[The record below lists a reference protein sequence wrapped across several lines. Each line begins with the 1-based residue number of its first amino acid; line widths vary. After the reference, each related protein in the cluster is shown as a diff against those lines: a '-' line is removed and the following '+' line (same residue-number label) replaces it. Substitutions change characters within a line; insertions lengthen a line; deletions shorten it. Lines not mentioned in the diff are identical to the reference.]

1 MKKATKRILPLL
13 LATLMIFSVMSAI
26 SLTTASAADK
36 YVCVSENKAVK
47 WDAHLRPEKAP
58 DADWP
63 YFVGNP
69 ADLTKP
75 NGLNGGRVT
84 NWLNFSIIINLGDVT
99 KFDKLFLNLWDN
111 WRINIDVYGSNN
123 PDVWTHDDGK
133 GDFAVGSWTHFSSF
147 ANAKALTEN
156 ASNPWTDGP
165 KPITELLDTVE
176 EYQYILVEFKE
187 GCPAYIFQ
195 VSAIDAPVSI
205 DVSGTFKTDYIE
217 GENFAKS
224 GMVVK
229 ATYMSGDVITLSAAD
244 YSIVP
249 SVISLDTE
257 KVSVVYGSFMQEV
270 AITSVTP
277 KAATGIRAEQKE
289 DVDIY
294 TGDTLSEDNITVY
307 ATFTNGKEEEITE
320 YEVDPDIFEEDGET
334 EVTITAMGFDT
345 KITVDV
351 LKLEIEDI
359 EITELPRTE
368 YVAGMTFNPEGMV
381 VSIIYNSG
389 RKKATDDYDY
399 DLKDELTEEDT
410 LLTVTLKDTD
420 FTATIELTYVE
431 DAVAELEITELPEA
445 NLSYFAGQSFNL
457 QGATI
462 KAIYISGE
470 IVDLDWDD
478 EEITFDPEV
487 LTVDTEEVTV
497 TYKDASVTI
506 TGITVEEKVLKE
518 IKVKELPALVEYT
531 VGDSLDVT
539 GMVVVAIY
547 EDSDEE
553 FAITNYV
560 VTPATFE
567 TAGEEVEVTITF
579 GEKSDTFVVKVS
591 VAAEEKLKGDVNGD
605 GSVTITDAIAIFRHL
620 ADKVKITDADVEWA
634 ADVDGNG
641 KIEILDAINIF
652 RYLADKMTLD
662 ELQALYL
669 NNVEVTVPGEDDE
682 EEEETP
688 VETIPEEIV

>member
-1 MKKATKRILPLL
+1 MNIKKRILPMM
-13 LATLMIFSVMSAI
+13 LAVLMIFSVISAL
-26 SLTTASAADK
+26 SLTTVSAAEKLIDFSAGK
-36 YVCVSENKAVK
+36 SVRANVENHTSHHMVNEATPNSWKTSVENGRAIVDLGEICNISKFTILPGNNWAVSCV
-47 WDAHLRPEKAP
+47 
-58 DADWP
+58 
-63 YFVGNP
+63 
-69 ADLTKP
+69 
-75 NGLNGGRVT
+75 
-84 NWLNFSIIINLGDVT
+84 
-99 KFDKLFLNLWDN
+99 
-111 WRINIDVYGSNN
+111 VYGSN
-123 PDVWTHDDGK
+123 DITVWDENSENCDYI
-133 GDFAVGSWTHFSSF
+133 VGSESKWEQITNFSDWINQY
-147 ANAKALTEN
+147 A
-156 ASNPWTDGP
+156 DGSGWWVLNGAAGP
-165 KPITELLDTVE
+165 NIFEEFTTPITYRYIMIEANVWGPIQHFGIYGYDT
-176 EYQYILVEFKE
+176 LT
-187 GCPAYIFQ
+187 
-195 VSAIDAPVSI
+195 SI